1 MNDNVFNLND
11 YFFEEYGYKVEN
23 IENLLTQKFIEY
35 ENTGA
40 NALFWIYL
48 GEDKYLF
55 KELPD
60 NGEYIWLGELLSK
73 EIADILNIP
82 CAEYKLCK
90 LGDKFGILS
99 KKFTK
104 NNETIILG
112 AQIIQE
118 VLDKYPW
125 LKKDSLLED
134 NDFIKLYNIPSAII
148 KMNNEIQQTRYLYNN
163 LNNLEQL
170 WSILDTYLK
179 LNQKDNKNL
188 NLIMN
193 YLFQTFI
200 FDLITLQIDRH
211 IGNWGI
217 VETEDSKIFTPPL
230 FDNGASFNLWKLNS
244 KEKIFYDNLKAY
256 KENQKKEKVKNQ
268 FISTLY
274 KEKMLLTCSEDA
286 ITNAKAKKREHNLK
300 VFEYFLKTSDQIYI
314 NLAKSYIEKIKNVS
328 INDLLAKIEK
338 EQNVIIPKNIK
349 LYLEDIMKWNL
360 YFLEEKI
367 LEYSKEKGSEKNAAK
382 KL

>member
-1 MNDNVFNLND
+1 MNDNIFNLNN
-11 YFFEEYGYKVEN
+11 YFFEKYGYKLES
-23 IENLLTQKFIEY
+23 IEDLLTQKFIEY

-40 NALFWIYL
+40 NALFWVYIE
-48 GEDKYLF
+48 EDKYLF
-55 KELPD
+55 KELPKD
-60 NGEYIWLGELLSK
+60 GEYLWLGELLSK
-73 EIADILNIP
+73 EIADILNMP

-90 LGDKFGILS
+90 LGNKFGILS

-104 NNETIILG
+104 KNETIILG

-134 NDFIKLYNIPSAII
+134 NDFIELYNIPAAII
-148 KMNNEIQQTRYLYNN
+148 NMNNESQQTKYLYNN

-170 WSILDTYLK
+170 WSILDIYLM
-179 LNQKDNKNL
+179 LHQQDNKSL

-193 YLFQTFI
+193 YLFQTYI
-200 FDLITLQIDRH
+200 FDLITLQGDRH
-211 IGNWGI
+211 MGNWGI
-217 VETEDSKIFTPPL
+217 IENQSSKVISIPCL
-230 FDNGASFNLWKLNS
+230 FDNGTSFNLWKLKS
-244 KEKIFYDNLKAY
+244 KEKIFYNALKVY
-256 KENQKKEKVKNQ
+256 KENPNREKIKNQ

-274 KEKMLLTCSEDA
+274 KDKMLLTCSEDA

-314 NLAKSYIEKIKNVS
+314 NIARTYIEKIKNVP
-328 INDLLAKIEK
+328 IGRLLTKIEK
-338 EQNVIIPKNIK
+338 EQHIEIPENIK
-349 LYLEDIMKWNL
+349 SYVTDVMKWNL

-367 LEYSKEKGSEKNAAK
+367 LEYSKEKGRGKSE
-382 KL
+382 